1 MTPEAICLAFVLGAA
16 ASGHDRA
23 APLRPETEVAAV
35 SAHLI
40 AWLREPGSTSA
51 DALRE
56 RVARGAP
63 PAALIAMLDAFQQAP
78 RVELL
83 DVVQQLASYRRV
95 DVRARALV
103 AWAAAG
109 PSHSDRAIAAAATD
123 MAPSIRRLALAL
135 SQRHPSA
142 AAEVHVR
149 EMLAHDAALAAEAA
163 ALQDATADVDEAAL
177 DDEIIV
183 LEPES

>member
-1 MTPEAICLAFVLGAA
+1 LAFVLGAA

-23 APLRPETEVAAV
+23 VPVRPETEVAAV
-35 SAHLI
+35 SAHLV
-40 AWLREPGSTSA
+40 AWLQEPGSASA

-56 RVARGAP
+56 RVRRGAP
-63 PAALIAMLDAFQQAP
+63 PAALVAMLDAYQRAP
-78 RVELL
+78 RLELL

-103 AWAAAG
+103 AWAASG
-109 PSHSDRAIAAAATD
+109 PMHSDRAVAAAATD
-123 MAPSIRRLALAL
+123 MAPSIRRLAVAL

-142 AAEVHVR
+142 AAQVHVR
-149 EMLAHDAALAAEAA
+149 EMLAHDPELAAEAA
-163 ALQDATADVDEAAL
+163 ALQDATAALDEAAL

-183 LEPES
+183 LESEP